1 MGETCVTKCKPECI
15 HSGSIRAQPMHSPL
29 YIWLLLIYGSFFPF
43 IARQCFL
50 PTVKTGKYEHT
61 ESTQNNIFP
70 SPETSVPLKRCQSVG
85 SVSLLL
91 GRRNLNVSL
100 IQALGPS
107 VLIHSL
113 LPLCAAQASCAS
125 WLLVPLAALWVLWQ
139 KQRRRRKRRMKTRMN
154 SSGSPRLCSSSS
166 ASVSLPGER
175 CRRSLERSPL
185 SFRG

>member
-1 MGETCVTKCKPECI
+1 MKPALPSANLNVFTAAQSVHNQCI
-15 HSGSIRAQPMHSPL
+15 LPP

-61 ESTQNNIFP
+61 ELTQN
-70 SPETSVPLKRCQSVG
+70 SPDISVPLKRCQIVG

-91 GRRNLNVSL
+91 RSRNLKVSL

-113 LPLCAAQASCAS
+113 LPLRAAQASCAS

-139 KQRRRRKRRMKTRMN
+139 KQRRRRKRRMKKRMN
-154 SSGSPRLCSSSS
+154 SSGSPRPCSSSS
-166 ASVSLPGER
+166 ASVSLPGGR
-175 CRRSLERSPL
+175 CRRSLERSLL